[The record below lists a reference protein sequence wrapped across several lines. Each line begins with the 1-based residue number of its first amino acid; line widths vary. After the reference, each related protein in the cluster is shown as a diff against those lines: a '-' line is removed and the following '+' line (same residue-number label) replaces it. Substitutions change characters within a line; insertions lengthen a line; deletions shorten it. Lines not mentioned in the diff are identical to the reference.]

1 MHKQIMVLVGLL
13 LNGLWKEILNVTW
26 TLYKIMIP
34 MIIIIKIIEEFGGI
48 VLLSQWLSPVMSL
61 VGLPSEMG
69 LVWATTIV
77 TNMYAG
83 LVVFMSMD
91 TDLTVA
97 QVSVLGI
104 LLLLAHS
111 LPLEA
116 AVAKKAG
123 VGIVVTLVIRL
134 GGSLLMGWI
143 FHKIYQ
149 SGDLLN
155 TPADIVWRHAPTSDP
170 SYLAWAMDQLQSLV
184 MIFVVIAVLITFLR
198 ILKLLGIEKL
208 MGILLK
214 PILSMLGISRE
225 ATNLAIVGIT
235 LGVSFGGGLLINE
248 AKRGHISPRDI
259 FVAMM
264 LLNLLHSLIEDT
276 LLVLLIGANFTTIFW
291 GRIVFSIVVIGILVF
306 TINRIDEKTCRK
318 YLYKRISDS

>member
-1 MHKQIMVLVGLL
+1 
-13 LNGLWKEILNVTW
+13 
-26 TLYKIMIP
+26 
-34 MIIIIKIIEEFGGI
+34 
-48 VLLSQWLSPVMSL
+48 
-61 VGLPSEMG
+61 
-69 LVWATTIV
+69 
-77 TNMYAG
+77 
-83 LVVFMSMD
+83 
-91 TDLTVA
+91 
-97 QVSVLGI
+97 
-104 LLLLAHS
+104 
-111 LPLEA
+111 
-116 AVAKKAG
+116 
-123 VGIVVTLVIRL
+123 
-134 GGSLLMGWI
+134 MGWI

-155 TPADIVWRHAPTSDP
+155 TPADIVWRHAPTRDP

-318 YLYKRISDS
+318 YLYKRISD

>member
-1 MHKQIMVLVGLL
+1 
-13 LNGLWKEILNVTW
+13 
-26 TLYKIMIP
+26 
-34 MIIIIKIIEEFGGI
+34 
-48 VLLSQWLSPVMSL
+48 
-61 VGLPSEMG
+61 
-69 LVWATTIV
+69 
-77 TNMYAG
+77 
-83 LVVFMSMD
+83 
-91 TDLTVA
+91 
-97 QVSVLGI
+97 
-104 LLLLAHS
+104 
-111 LPLEA
+111 
-116 AVAKKAG
+116 
-123 VGIVVTLVIRL
+123 
-134 GGSLLMGWI
+134 MGWI

-170 SYLAWAMDQLQSLV
+170 SYFAWAMDQLQSLV

-318 YLYKRISDS
+318 YLYKRISD